1 MRVSRV
7 IRRLPGTLPLMIV
20 ASAMVAGAQTS
31 DTSEEF
37 WPEFD
42 FFIKLN
48 EKSRIFAMYT
58 ATRQEALNSYSD
70 GQTGIHIDF
79 YALRARRLRLINH
92 TDQARSRSL
101 MLRAGYLISR
111 PRNNSGTATE
121 HMAIVEVTARAH
133 LPAGLLLGDRN
144 RFDFRWV
151 GGDPRHRYRNRL
163 KLERTFDVGRFQ
175 FTPYAHTE
183 LYYDLRQWS
192 WSRFRYCAGA
202 EWSLTKRI
210 VLEGYFL
217 RQNTWASTPQFV
229 NAIGTAVQ
237 FYFR

>member
-1 MRVSRV
+1 MMLASA
-7 IRRLPGTLPLMIV
+7 IV
-20 ASAMVAGAQTS
+20 AAAQTS
-31 DTSEEF
+31 DTTEEF

-48 EKSRIFAMYT
+48 EKSRVFVMYT

-79 YALRARRLRLINH
+79 YAVHPRRLRLIH
-92 TDQARSRSL
+92 YMDESRSRSL

-111 PRNNSGTATE
+111 PRNNSGSATE
-121 HMAIVEVTARAH
+121 HMASGELHARAH
-133 LPAGLLLGDRN
+133 LPAGLLMADRN
-144 RFDFRWV
+144 RVDFRWV
-151 GGDPRHRYRNRL
+151 DGDPRHRYRNRL
-163 KLERTFDVGRFQ
+163 KLERTFEVGRFQ
-175 FTPYAHTE
+175 VTPYAHAE
-183 LYYDLRQWS
+183 LYYDLRQWQ
-192 WSRFRYCAGA
+192 WTRFRYCAGA
-202 EWSLTKRI
+202 EWNVTKRI

-217 RQNTWASTPQFV
+217 RQNSWASTPQFV